1 MSYRIGFV
9 MEQSLGHVTHTKN
22 LQANA
27 PNDPAL
33 EPVWAPIPWEGRG
46 LAAKLPVV
54 KNNWTARAGLT
65 ARKAVSDMARS
76 GRIDGLFFHTQVTA
90 VLASNWLRR
99 FPSVVSLDATPIQ
112 YDSLGLYYAH
122 GRGPGW
128 LEGLK
133 WRLNRD
139 CLRAA
144 RAVVAWSEWT
154 KEGLVRDYE
163 VPVQK
168 IHVIPPGVN
177 ASAWERP
184 APRAGS
190 DGPVRILFVGGNLE
204 RKGGLLLLDAFRSL
218 RDRGVELHLVTKDA
232 VAEEAG
238 LRVHRDMQPNSEP
251 LKQLYHGCDLFCLP
265 TYGDCLP
272 MVLSEAGAAGLPSV
286 TTDVGAI
293 PELVRD
299 GETGIIVPKGDAAE
313 LARAI
318 GALVERPDL
327 RLRMGRRA
335 VEVIRSSFDAEK
347 TSLRLFELLRRT
359 IDGARSGGR

>member
-1 MSYRIGFV
+1 MSYRIGFII
-9 MEQSLGHVTHTKN
+9 EQALGHITHGKN
-22 LQANA
+22 LQASA

-46 LAAKLPVV
+46 WAAKLPVV
-54 KNNWTARAGLT
+54 RNNWTARAGLT
-65 ARKAVSDMARS
+65 ARGAVSDMVRS
-76 GRIDGLFFHTQVTA
+76 GRLDGLFFHTQVTA
-90 VLASNWLRR
+90 VLASNWVRR

-122 GRGPGW
+122 GKGPGW

-139 CLRAA
+139 CFRAA
-144 RAVVAWSEWT
+144 RAVVAWSEWA

-163 VPVQK
+163 VPSRK

-177 ASAWERP
+177 SGEWERP
-184 APRAGS
+184 SPRTLS

-218 RDRGVELHLVTKDA
+218 RDRGVELHLVTRDA
-232 VAEEAG
+232 VPEEPG
-238 LRVHRDMQPNSEP
+238 LRVYRDMQPNSEP
-251 LKQLYHGCDLFCLP
+251 LKHLYHSCDLFCLP

-272 MVLSEAGAAGLPSV
+272 MVLSEAGAAGLPCV

-299 GETGIIVPKGDAAE
+299 RETGIVVPVGDAAA
-313 LARAI
+313 LTRAI
-318 GALVERPDL
+318 DTLVESPDL

-335 VEVIRSSFDAEK
+335 VEVIRSEFDAGK
-347 TSLRLFELLRRT
+347 TSLRLFQLLKQTVDEARGRR
-359 IDGARSGGR
+359 R